1 MGKIL
6 KLMRHNIIKDPKD
19 TKIVVAMSGGVDSST
34 VAAMLVNEGYQ
45 VIGVTMQLYDHGL
58 TVGKKG
64 ACCAGQD
71 IYDAKMVA
79 DHLNIPHY
87 VLNYETAFR
96 ESVIDDFADSYL
108 RGETPI
114 PCVRCNQT
122 VKFRDL
128 LKMAKSL
135 NAEALC
141 TGHYVRKAKT
151 LEGFDLLR
159 GIDHNKDQSYFLFA
173 TTKAQLEYTYFPLG
187 AYSKEETRRIANQ
200 YGLLVAD
207 KPDSQD
213 ICFVPD
219 GNYAEIINKYRPG
232 ALDKG
237 DIVHIDG
244 RKLGE
249 HNGIINFTIGQ
260 RRGIGISSPE
270 PLYVIRIIPDSKQ
283 VVVGP
288 IEALHKMNFIIK
300 EVNWLSNF
308 QEHPINASVKI
319 RSNHDLVPAQVKLL
333 PNKMAEVTLHY
344 SEKAI
349 TPGQACVVYQGEK
362 VLGGG
367 WITNQIY

>member
-1 MGKIL
+1 MHTHFK
-6 KLMRHNIIKDPKD
+6 KDPKD
-19 TKIVVAMSGGVDSST
+19 TKIVVAMSGGVDSSV
-34 VAAMLVNEGYQ
+34 VAAMMVAQGYQ

-64 ACCAGQD
+64 SCCAGQD

-79 DHLNIPHY
+79 DRLNIPHY

-135 NAEALC
+135 DAEALC
-141 TGHYVRKAKT
+141 TGHYVRKAAKPH
-151 LEGFDLLR
+151 GFDLLR

-173 TTKAQLEYTYFPLG
+173 TTKAQLDYTYFPLG
-187 AYSKEETRRIANQ
+187 GQSKEETRRIASEH
-200 YGLLVAD
+200 GLLVAD

-237 DIVHIDG
+237 DIIHIDG
-244 RKLGE
+244 KKLGVHE
-249 HNGIINFTIGQ
+249 GIINYTIGQ
-260 RRGIGISSPE
+260 RRGLGISSAD
-270 PLYVIRIIPDSKQ
+270 PLYVVKIIPETRQ
-283 VVVGP
+283 VIVGP
-288 IEALHKMNFIIK
+288 ADALHKAKFIIK
-300 EVNWLSNF
+300 EVNWLANF
-308 QEHPINASVKI
+308 QSHPINVLVKI
-319 RSNHDLVPAQVKLL
+319 RSNHDVVPATIQLL
-333 PNKMAEVTLHY
+333 PNKMAEVTLLY
-344 SEKAI
+344 PEKAI
-349 TPGQACVVYQGEK
+349 TPGQACVVYHEER

-367 WITNQIY
+367 WITSQIS

>member
-1 MGKIL
+1 
-6 KLMRHNIIKDPKD
+6 
-19 TKIVVAMSGGVDSST
+19 MSGGVDSST
-34 VAAMLVNEGYQ
+34 VAALLVNQGYQ

-79 DHLNIPHY
+79 DSLNIPHY
-87 VLNYETAFR
+87 VLNYESLFK

-135 NAEALC
+135 DAAALC
-141 TGHYVRKAKT
+141 TGHYVRKAAT
-151 LEGFDLLR
+151 PEGFNLLR
-159 GIDHNKDQSYFLFA
+159 GIDHGKDQSYFLFA
-173 TTKAQLEYTYFPLG
+173 TTKDQLDYTYFPLG
-187 AYSKEETRRIANQ
+187 SYSKEETRKMATDF
-200 YGLLVAD
+200 GLSVAD

-237 DIVHIDG
+237 DIIHLDG

-249 HNGIINFTIGQ
+249 HEGIINYTIGQ
-260 RRGIGISSPE
+260 RRGLKIASPD
-270 PLYVIRIIPDSKQ
+270 PLYVIKIIPELKQ
-283 VVVGP
+283 VIVGP
-288 IEALHKMNFIIK
+288 IEALNRVKFIIK
-300 EVNWLSNF
+300 EVNWLDSF
-308 QEHPINASVKI
+308 SGYPINVGVKI
-319 RSNHDLVPAQVKLL
+319 RSNGDLIPSQIKLL
-333 PNKMAEVTLHY
+333 PNKMAEVSLNFP
-344 SEKAI
+344 ERAI
-349 TPGQACVVYQGEK
+349 TPGQACVVYQGER

-367 WITNQIY
+367 WITSQIF

>member
-1 MGKIL
+1 VLNKL
-6 KLMRHNIIKDPKD
+6 KNN
-19 TKIVVAMSGGVDSST
+19 KIVVAMSGGVDSST
-34 VAAMLVNEGYQ
+34 VAAMLVDQGHQ

-64 ACCAGQD
+64 SCCAGQD

-79 DHLNIPHY
+79 DSLNIPHY
-87 VLNYETAFR
+87 VLNYETAFK

-128 LKMAKSL
+128 LKMAQSL
-135 NAEALC
+135 DAGALC
-141 TGHYVRKAKT
+141 TGHYVRKAET
-151 LEGFDLLR
+151 LQGFDLLR
-159 GIDHNKDQSYFLFA
+159 GMDHNKDQSYFLFA

-187 AYSKEETRRIANQ
+187 EYSKDETRKMATG
-200 YGLLVAD
+200 YGLAVAD

-237 DIVHIDG
+237 DIIHIDD
-244 RKLGE
+244 RNLGQ
-249 HNGIINFTIGQ
+249 HDGIINYTIGQ
-260 RRGIGISSPE
+260 RRGLKIASPE
-270 PLYVIRIIPDSKQ
+270 PLYVIKIIPDTKQ
-283 VVVGP
+283 VIVGP
-288 IEALHKMNFIIK
+288 VEALQKVRFIIK
-300 EVNWLSNF
+300 QVNWLAGFSD
-308 QEHPINASVKI
+308 HPINVGVKI
-319 RSNHDLVPAQVKLL
+319 RSNHDVVPAQIRLL
-333 PNKMAEVTLHY
+333 SNRMAEVTLNFP
-344 SEKAI
+344 EKAI
-349 TPGQACVVYQGEK
+349 TPGQACVVYQGER

-367 WITNQIY
+367 WITNQIF

>member
-1 MGKIL
+1 M
-6 KLMRHNIIKDPKD
+6 HNSLRKDPKD

-34 VAAMLVNEGYQ
+34 VAAMLVHEGYN
-45 VIGVTMQLYDHGL
+45 VVGVTMQLYDHGL

-64 ACCAGQD
+64 SCCAGQD

-79 DHLNIPHY
+79 DRLNIPHY
-87 VLNYETAFR
+87 VLNYETAFK
-96 ESVIDDFADSYL
+96 ESVINDFADSYM

-135 NAEALC
+135 DADALC
-141 TGHYVRKAKT
+141 TGHYVRKASR
-151 LEGFDLLR
+151 LGGFDLLR
-159 GIDHNKDQSYFLFA
+159 GIDYGKDQSYFLFA
-173 TTKAQLEYTYFPLG
+173 TTRSQLEYTYFPLG
-187 AYSKEETRRIANQ
+187 NYTKEETRKIANDH
-200 YGLLVAD
+200 GLLVAD

-249 HNGIINFTIGQ
+249 HDGIINFTVGQ
-260 RRGIGISSPE
+260 RRGLRISSAD
-270 PLYVIRIIPDSKQ
+270 PLYVIKIIPDLKQ
-283 VVVGP
+283 VIVGP
-288 IEALHKMNFIIK
+288 ADALQKIRFIIK
-300 EVNWLSNF
+300 EVNWLSSY
-308 QEHPINASVKI
+308 QEGPISISVKV
-319 RSNHDLVPAQVKLL
+319 RSNQDTVPAQIKLL
-333 PNKMAEVTLHY
+333 PNRMAEVTLN
-344 SEKAI
+344 STEKAI
-349 TPGQACVVYQGEK
+349 TPGQACVAYHGEK

-367 WITNQIY
+367 WITRDIY

>member
-1 MGKIL
+1 MLENFKN
-6 KLMRHNIIKDPKD
+6 K
-19 TKIVVAMSGGVDSST
+19 KIVVAMSGGVDSST
-34 VAAMLVNEGYQ
+34 VAAMLVNQGYQ

-58 TVGKKG
+58 TLGKKG

-79 DHLNIPHY
+79 DRLNIPHY
-87 VLNYETAFR
+87 VLNYETAFK

-128 LKMAKSL
+128 LKMAQSL
-135 NAEALC
+135 DASALC
-141 TGHYVRKAKT
+141 TGHYVRKIT
-151 LEGFDLLR
+151 TPEGPHLLR

-173 TTKAQLEYTYFPLG
+173 TTKEQLEYTYFPLG
-187 AYSKEETRRIANQ
+187 GYSKDETRKMATEF
-200 YGLLVAD
+200 GLAVAD

-237 DIVHIDG
+237 DIIHLDG
-244 RKLGE
+244 RKMGE
-249 HNGIINFTIGQ
+249 HEGIINYTIGQ
-260 RRGIGISSPE
+260 RRGLKIANPD
-270 PLYVIRIIPDSKQ
+270 PLYVIKIIPDTKQ
-283 VVVGP
+283 VIVGP
-288 IEALHKMNFIIK
+288 IEALNKVKFIIK
-300 EVNWLSNF
+300 EMNWLTDFSDH
-308 QEHPINASVKI
+308 EIDVEVKI
-319 RSNHDLVPAQVKLL
+319 RSNHDVVPAKIKLL
-333 PNKMAEVTLHY
+333 PNKMAEVTLNFA
-344 SEKAI
+344 EKAI
-349 TPGQACVVYQGEK
+349 TPGQACVVYNGER

-367 WITNQIY
+367 WITSQIY

>member
-1 MGKIL
+1 MLDKL
-6 KLMRHNIIKDPKD
+6 KKE
-19 TKIVVAMSGGVDSST
+19 KIVVAMSGGVDSST
-34 VAAMLVNEGYQ
+34 VAAMLVEQGHQ

-64 ACCAGQD
+64 SCCAGQD

-79 DHLNIPHY
+79 DKLNIPHY
-87 VLNYETAFR
+87 VLNYESLFK

-128 LKMAKSL
+128 LKMSQSLGAK
-135 NAEALC
+135 ALC
-141 TGHYVRKAKT
+141 TGHYVRKA
-151 LEGFDLLR
+151 EGSNGFDLLR

-173 TTKAQLEYTYFPLG
+173 TTKEQLKYTYFPLG
-187 AYSKEETRRIANQ
+187 SHSKEDTRKLATS
-200 YGLLVAD
+200 YGLSVAD

-237 DIVHIDG
+237 NIVDLNGKIIGTHD
-244 RKLGE
+244 
-249 HNGIINFTIGQ
+249 GIINYTIGQ
-260 RRGIGISSPE
+260 RRGLKISSPD
-270 PLYVIRIIPDSKQ
+270 PLYVIKICPETKY
-283 VVVGP
+283 VTVGP
-288 IEALHKMNFIIK
+288 LEALHKNTFVIK
-300 EVNWLSNF
+300 EVNWLADF
-308 QEHPINASVKI
+308 QEHPMHVGVKI
-319 RSNHDLVPAQVKLL
+319 RSNHDVVPAQIKLL
-333 PNKMAEVTLHY
+333 PNKQAEVSLHY
-344 SEKAI
+344 PEKAI
-349 TPGQACVVYQGEK
+349 TPGQACVVYQGER

-367 WITNQIY
+367 WITNNIS

>member
-1 MGKIL
+1 ML
-6 KLMRHNIIKDPKD
+6 KNLKNK
-19 TKIVVAMSGGVDSST
+19 KIVVAMSGGVDSST
-34 VAAMLVNEGYQ
+34 VAAMLVDQGYQ

-64 ACCAGQD
+64 SCCAGQD

-79 DHLNIPHY
+79 DRLEIPHY

-128 LKMAKSL
+128 LKMAQSL
-135 NAEALC
+135 EAAALC
-141 TGHYVRKAKT
+141 TGHYVRKLARPD
-151 LEGFDLLR
+151 GFDLLR
-159 GIDHNKDQSYFLFA
+159 GVDHSKDQSYFLFA
-173 TTKAQLEYTYFPLG
+173 TTKEQLEYTYFPLG
-187 AYSKEETRRIANQ
+187 EYSKDQTRKMALD
-200 YGLLVAD
+200 YGLAVAD

-237 DIVHIDG
+237 DIIHIDG
-244 RKLGE
+244 KILGQ
-249 HNGIINFTIGQ
+249 HDGIINYTIGQ
-260 RRGIGISSPE
+260 RRGIGLASPT
-270 PLYVIRIIPDSKQ
+270 PLYVIKIIPETRQ

-288 IEALHKMNFIIK
+288 VEALQKVKFIIK
-300 EVNWLSNF
+300 EVNWLADF
-308 QEHPINASVKI
+308 QEHPINVGVKI
-319 RSNHDLVPAQVKLL
+319 RSNQTIIPAQIKLL
-333 PNKMAEVTLHY
+333 SGKMAEVTLNFP
-344 SEKAI
+344 EKAI
-349 TPGQACVVYQGEK
+349 TPGQACVVYEGER

-367 WITNQIY
+367 WITNQIS

>member
-1 MGKIL
+1 MLHKF
-6 KLMRHNIIKDPKD
+6 KKE
-19 TKIVVAMSGGVDSST
+19 KIVVAMSGGVDSST
-34 VAAMLVNEGYQ
+34 VAAMLVNQGHQ

-64 ACCAGQD
+64 SCCAGQD

-79 DHLNIPHY
+79 DKLDIPHY
-87 VLNYETAFR
+87 VLNYESAFK

-128 LKMAKSL
+128 LKMSQSLGAK
-135 NAEALC
+135 ALC
-141 TGHYVRKAKT
+141 TGHYVRKA
-151 LEGFDLLR
+151 ERQGGFDLLR
-159 GIDHNKDQSYFLFA
+159 GVDHNKDQSYFLFA
-173 TTKAQLEYTYFPLG
+173 TTKEQLEYTYFPLG
-187 AYSKEETRRIANQ
+187 SFSKEETRSLATS
-200 YGLLVAD
+200 YGLSVAD

-237 DIVHIDG
+237 DIVDLNGKI
-244 RKLGE
+244 LGPHE
-249 HNGIINFTIGQ
+249 GIINYTIGQ
-260 RRGIGISSPE
+260 RRGLKISSPD
-270 PLYVIRIIPDSKQ
+270 PLYVIKICPETKRIT
-283 VVVGP
+283 VGP
-288 IEALHKMNFIIK
+288 IEALHKNTFLIK
-300 EVNWLSNF
+300 EVNWLADF
-308 QEHPINASVKI
+308 QEYPIHVGVKI
-319 RSNHDLVPAQVKLL
+319 RSNHDVVPAQIKLL
-333 PNKMAEVTLHY
+333 SNKQAEVSLHF

-349 TPGQACVVYQGEK
+349 TPGQACVVYQGER

-367 WITNQIY
+367 WITNNIY

>member
-1 MGKIL
+1 MLDKL
-6 KLMRHNIIKDPKD
+6 KNK
-19 TKIVVAMSGGVDSST
+19 KIVVAMSGGVDSST
-34 VAAMLVNEGYQ
+34 VAALLVNQGYQ

-64 ACCAGQD
+64 SCCAGQD

-79 DHLNIPHY
+79 DSLSIPHY
-87 VLNYETAFR
+87 VLNYETLFK

-128 LKMAKSL
+128 LKMAQSL
-135 NAEALC
+135 EAAALC
-141 TGHYVRKAKT
+141 TGHYVRKAAT
-151 LEGFDLLR
+151 PEGFDLLR
-159 GIDHNKDQSYFLFA
+159 GIDHGKDQSYFLFA
-173 TTKAQLEYTYFPLG
+173 TTKAQLDYTYFPLG
-187 AYSKEETRRIANQ
+187 SYSKDETRKMATNF
-200 YGLLVAD
+200 GLSVAD

-237 DIVHIDG
+237 DIMHLDG

-249 HNGIINFTIGQ
+249 HEGIINYTIGQ
-260 RRGIGISSPE
+260 RRGLKVASPD
-270 PLYVIRIIPDSKQ
+270 PLYVIKIIPELKQ
-283 VVVGP
+283 VIVGP
-288 IEALHKMNFIIK
+288 IEALNRVKFIIK
-300 EVNWLSNF
+300 EVNWLADFSS
-308 QEHPINASVKI
+308 HPINVGVKI
-319 RSNHDLVPAQVKLL
+319 RSNGDLIPSQIKLL
-333 PNKMAEVTLHY
+333 PHKMAEITLNFP
-344 SEKAI
+344 ERAI
-349 TPGQACVVYQGEK
+349 TPGQACVVYQGER

-367 WITNQIY
+367 WITSQIF